1 VISIT
6 EYQKNLS
13 QKTLKRINLVHG
25 EEEYLVKTLLDKLR
39 DLYPVSIIWGDEVS
53 LQDFERTI
61 TTGGMFGKEEI
72 LFIYKAMDLLGDIKD
87 HKRFAYFLG
96 KVRDKFIFFYVET
109 KLTDKDLQ
117 KEPFSTIAKLGDV
130 ISANKLDK
138 RRIRELVKNKFQK
151 EGISIEDSA
160 LDYLLEATSYQLMI
174 LKGET
179 DKLILYGKPKLTLE
193 DIKAVLVADLEMS
206 VFDFADGIFLKD
218 YDKALDSLN
227 AVLRSGMH
235 PLQILTLLANY
246 ALRLYTAK
254 SLVEEG
260 KKVEEALSLVDVK
273 HPFQVLNFKRYLE
286 KSSKQ
291 DLLSLLKR
299 LYLLDIGIKVYFSD
313 PITSLRN
320 FVVEYMLNEEVIY
333 QETNAGDQDRAE
345 LEP

>member
-1 VISIT
+1 
-6 EYQKNLS
+6 
-13 QKTLKRINLVHG
+13 
-25 EEEYLVKTLLDKLR
+25 
-39 DLYPVSIIWGDEVS
+39 
-53 LQDFERTI
+53 
-61 TTGGMFGKEEI
+61 
-72 LFIYKAMDLLGDIKD
+72 
-87 HKRFAYFLG
+87 
-96 KVRDKFIFFYVET
+96 
-109 KLTDKDLQ
+109 
-117 KEPFSTIAKLGDV
+117 
-130 ISANKLDK
+130 
-138 RRIRELVKNKFQK
+138 
-151 EGISIEDSA
+151 
-160 LDYLLEATSYQLMI
+160 
-174 LKGET
+174 
-179 DKLILYGKPKLTLE
+179 LE

>member
-1 VISIT
+1 
-6 EYQKNLS
+6 
-13 QKTLKRINLVHG
+13 
-25 EEEYLVKTLLDKLR
+25 
-39 DLYPVSIIWGDEVS
+39 
-53 LQDFERTI
+53 
-61 TTGGMFGKEEI
+61 
-72 LFIYKAMDLLGDIKD
+72 
-87 HKRFAYFLG
+87 
-96 KVRDKFIFFYVET
+96 
-109 KLTDKDLQ
+109 
-117 KEPFSTIAKLGDV
+117 
-130 ISANKLDK
+130 
-138 RRIRELVKNKFQK
+138 VKNKFQK

-174 LKGET
+174 LKNET